1 MKSTVDVPVRARP
14 GPSQGA
20 GETSLRIVR
29 RPRYGRWTADAVLA
43 LLVLGLVWSAVD
55 NPNFQWAVVF
65 KYLTNA
71 NILSG
76 LLVTIELTVIPMALG
91 ITLGVGLSLLMLS
104 GDPWLRGFAA
114 AYIWLFRGTPLLVQ
128 LIFWFNI
135 SALYPEISLGIPG
148 GPTLFSFSGNAIT
161 PFMAAVIGL
170 TLHEAAYM
178 AEIVRGG
185 VLSVGHGQSEA
196 AMALG
201 MRRLQAFGRIT
212 LPQALRAILP
222 ATGNQVILMLKT
234 TSLVSVIA
242 LPELLYSAQIIYAR
256 TFEIIPL
263 LVVATCWYLFMCSLL
278 SIGQYFLERRVGR
291 GTRKSEG
298 LL

>member
-1 MKSTVDVPVRARP
+1 MKSTPDAASPAHP
-14 GPSQGA
+14 GAIETLGK
-20 GETSLRIVR
+20 TSLKIVR
-29 RPRYGRWTADAVLA
+29 RREYGRWFADTVLA
-43 LLVLGLVWSAVD
+43 LLVIGIVWSAVN
-55 NPNFQWAVVF
+55 NPNFQWDVVF
-65 KYLTNA
+65 KYLLNA
-71 NILSG
+71 NILRG
-76 LLVTIELTVIPMALG
+76 LLVTLELTVIAMGLGVALG
-91 ITLGVGLSLLMLS
+91 IVLSLLMLS
-104 GDPWLRGFAA
+104 HDPWLRAFGAS
-114 AYIWLFRGTPLLVQ
+114 YIWLFRGTPLLVQ

-148 GPTLFSFSGNAIT
+148 GPTFFSFSGNSIT

-196 AMALG
+196 AIALG
-201 MRRLQAFGRIT
+201 MTRLQAFRRIT
-212 LPQALRAILP
+212 LPQALRAIVP
-222 ATGNQVILMLKT
+222 ASGNQVILMLKT

-263 LVVATCWYLFMCSLL
+263 LVVASAWYLFMCSLL
-278 SIGQYFLERRVGR
+278 SIGQYFLERWFGK
-291 GTRKSEG
+291 GFKKAY
-298 LL
+298 